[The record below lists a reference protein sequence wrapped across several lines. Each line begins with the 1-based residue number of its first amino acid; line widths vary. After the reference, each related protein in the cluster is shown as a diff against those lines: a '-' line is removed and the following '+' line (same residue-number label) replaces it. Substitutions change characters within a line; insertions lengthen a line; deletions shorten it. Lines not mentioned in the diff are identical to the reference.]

1 MNNEKISYNVKWSQ
15 PYPTDYITID
25 LRKVNEALIEEKISN
40 AKEQF
45 PEALEVI
52 NMIRNKK

>member
-15 PYPTDYITID
+15 QYPTDYITID
-25 LRKVNEALIEEKISN
+25 LRKVNEELIEEKLKS
-40 AKEQF
+40 KEQF

>member
-1 MNNEKISYNVKWSQ
+1 MNNQKISYTIKWSQ
-15 PYPTDYITID
+15 QYPTDYITID
-25 LRKVNEALIEEKISN
+25 LRKVNEELIEEKLKS
-40 AKEQF
+40 KEQF